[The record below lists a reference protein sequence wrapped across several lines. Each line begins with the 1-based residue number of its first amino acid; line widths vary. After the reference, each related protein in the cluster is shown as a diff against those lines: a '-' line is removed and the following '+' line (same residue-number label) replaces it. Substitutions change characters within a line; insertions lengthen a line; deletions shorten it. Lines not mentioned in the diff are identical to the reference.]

1 MAIQII
7 PQNPNVKYAGHVL
20 PADKAPYN
28 PPVTNPDVLYN
39 GAVLPADAARP
50 KSVTVDMTNIPQL
63 VVLGTLASNISPFA
77 GVVATPPPV
86 TGVAL
91 GNGGI
96 VLPADVLIEIN
107 GKKVVSST
115 TILDGV
121 EVTQHIRR
129 DANKIIF
136 EFVARAKTGSMWS
149 FAQDF
154 IDALYQKIYLPN
166 SVIYV
171 QNTLLNKMGITQ
183 LVMDDWKMTTR
194 RGSINVPITL
204 SMRENIP
211 GKSLNIA

>member
-7 PQNPNVKYAGHVL
+7 PQNPNVKYAGYVL

-28 PPVTNPDVLYN
+28 PPVTNPNVNYN
-39 GAVLPADAARP
+39 GATLPADAVKPLPVA
-50 KSVTVDMTNIPQL
+50 VDMTNIPQL
-63 VVLGTLASNISPFA
+63 VVLGTLASSISPFA
-77 GVVATPPPV
+77 GIVSSPPPV
-86 TGVAL
+86 TGAAL

-96 VLPADVLIEIN
+96 VLPADVLIDIN
-107 GKKVVSST
+107 GKKVVAST

-129 DANKIIF
+129 DANRIVF
-136 EFVARAKTGSMWS
+136 EFVARARAGSMWT
-149 FAQDF
+149 FAQEF

-183 LVMDDWKMTTR
+183 LVMDDWKLTTR